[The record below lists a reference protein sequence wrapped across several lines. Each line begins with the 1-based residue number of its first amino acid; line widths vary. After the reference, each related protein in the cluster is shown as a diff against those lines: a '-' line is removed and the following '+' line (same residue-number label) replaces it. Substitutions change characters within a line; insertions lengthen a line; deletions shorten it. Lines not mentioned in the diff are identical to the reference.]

1 MLTQSVAEKI
11 FRKLRDVADSHTNV
25 RCIAISHSDKAA
37 TDKWLQDV
45 GGSGKIQVVVD
56 DQRQSFADYGLGYSS
71 FWAVL
76 NPWSLSNAMTIGKNE
91 GINIRPT
98 ESGSRWQTA
107 GLFAA
112 DAQGKIVYSHPAK
125 TSDDL
130 GDLDEALKAIG

>member
-1 MLTQSVAEKI
+1 MIVAEKI
-11 FRKLRDVADSHTNV
+11 FRKLRDVAESHPDIH
-25 RCIAISHSDKAA
+25 CIAVSHSDKAS

-45 GGSGKIQVVVD
+45 GGSGKIEVIVD

-71 FWAVL
+71 IWAVL
-76 NPWSLSNAMTIGKNE
+76 NPWSLSNAMSIGKTE

-107 GLFAA
+107 GLFAV
-112 DAQGKIVYSHPAK
+112 DRQGKVTYSYPAK

-130 GDLDEALKAIG
+130 GDLDVAIKSIS